1 MREMKI
7 FFRTIIISY
16 VFSLSVGE
24 FQHLLSESTGFIFY
38 GTERYLGCL
47 PPNMLAP
54 INITV
59 MCSLDYF
66 TYKVFFFFQTFSD
79 CHLVLLLD
87 LVQTGQSFLRQ
98 GKDDATKA

>member
-1 MREMKI
+1 MKI
-7 FFRTIIISY
+7 VFRTIIISY

-54 INITV
+54 INISG
-59 MCSLDYF
+59 MCSFDYF
-66 TYKVFFFFQTFSD
+66 NSKVFFFWFRICGSEVFRSVVFLNRCVANHDEEHTF
-79 CHLVLLLD
+79 LIN
-87 LVQTGQSFLRQ
+87 
-98 GKDDATKA
+98 